1 MECVVYAH
9 TQDKNNITAYIVVN
23 VNNVHYP
30 VQYKILEGENF
41 GKLQEICQIF
51 LPKARQLAKL
61 CFKIE
66 QRIKINSKS
75 YRLAMATSFV

>member
-41 GKLQEICQIF
+41 GKWTLFLTRLRLLFYFLFRTRLICF
-51 LPKARQLAKL
+51 RTT
-61 CFKIE
+61 
-66 QRIKINSKS
+66 
-75 YRLAMATSFV
+75 YRLQMALGV